1 MSWFGDAFKSKWSQI
16 WDDGYQFG
24 DVFRTSLMPVSAPVS
39 KVVNDVGTSV
49 SNYLGSEDGQN
60 MVDELK
66 NGITNA
72 WYKYTGQS
80 HLTDEVK
87 HAEMREDTINQR
99 TASDMISAG
108 LSKFGIN
115 PASAGASSHASGI
128 TMLDSIAKAQQ
139 IKAQALAFKEQK
151 YNYDV
156 SKKLG
161 IRTGDKNMFAPI
173 IALAKGLFGVDV
185 DDIPEE
191 GILPAL
197 SNWLKGLFGGSDD
210 GSTTGAMADAA
221 AAAVSDSSKASV
233 VSSPYT
239 LVELPKVPFDPS
251 KGIMKL
257 GSSNKSVPTPTSEA
271 FDLQNTAL
279 KIHHDALYDELGGYA
294 VGQAKPLS
302 VQSFYDK
309 YVGELIKEGFE
320 KSHAM
325 GIVSSWIKKMMD
337 DLGYTYDKN
346 DKLWFYDH

>member
-1 MSWFGDAFKSKWSQI
+1 MSWIGDAFSSKWNQI

-24 DVFRTSLMPVSAPVS
+24 DIFRTSLMPVSAPVS

-99 TASDMISAG
+99 TAADMIAAG

-197 SNWLKGLFGGSDD
+197 SNWLKGLFGGSGD
-210 GSTTGAMADAA
+210 GSTTGAMGDAA
-221 AAAVSDSSKASV
+221 AAAVSDSSKASWM
-233 VSSPYT
+233 SDPY
-239 LVELPKVPFDPS
+239 VFAP
-251 KGIMKL
+251 MKL
-257 GSSNKSVPTPTSEA
+257 DTDLKIRKRDVKSVDVAGESNDSSKKALDVVGVKTDTSSVTPESNPSSYGVFSNDFKKDARSFVQTMVNDKMLSTDNL
-271 FDLQNTAL
+271 DLLAHQLSKRYN
-279 KIHHDALYDELGGYA
+279 
-294 VGQAKPLS
+294 LS
-302 VQSFYDK
+302 VEQVRK
-309 YVGELIKEGFE
+309 YLTDLARELR
-320 KSHAM
+320 
-325 GIVSSWIKKMMD
+325 
-337 DLGYTYDKN
+337 
-346 DKLWFYDH
+346 